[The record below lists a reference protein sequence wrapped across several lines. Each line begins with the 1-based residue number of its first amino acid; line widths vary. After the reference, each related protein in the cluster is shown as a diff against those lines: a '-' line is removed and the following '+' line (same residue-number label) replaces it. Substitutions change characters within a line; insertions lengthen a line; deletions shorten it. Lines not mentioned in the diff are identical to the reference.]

1 MTIRKIKYLTVV
13 IVVLIV
19 MFIIYWFGRKGEKD
33 MIIKVE
39 GFEVE
44 YSVTD
49 KEITIEDFNEI
60 ELGSSIYEI
69 RDKLG
74 EPDAWIGSGMLRPV
88 YFLENNKV
96 VVLHFLYPAACENL
110 RQVVLVNENGE
121 SQIIKER

>member
-1 MTIRKIKYLTVV
+1 M
-13 IVVLIV
+13 IVL
-19 MFIIYWFGRKGEKD
+19 FLGLWLGRKEERNR
-33 MIIKVE
+33 IIRVE

-44 YSVTD
+44 YCVTD
-49 KEITIEDFNEI
+49 KEITIEDFSEM

-69 RDKLG
+69 SDKLG

-121 SQIIKER
+121 SQIIKEG

>member
-1 MTIRKIKYLTVV
+1 
-13 IVVLIV
+13 